1 MKIDGNTALVTGGS
15 SGIGAAV
22 ARQLAKKGAAQI
34 ILIARSNERLEKTA
48 TEVRGLGAKSLCFSV
63 DLRDPGSTEKVI
75 KSILME
81 VGSIDILV
89 NCAGV
94 GRWLFAQDTPLT
106 EAEEM
111 LSVPYRAAFMLT
123 RAFLPQM
130 LKQKQ
135 GHIVNLSSPAAYVPI
150 RGATAYT
157 ASRWAI
163 RGLHEALSMDLYG
176 SGVDVTLVAPSVV
189 EDTGYLTN
197 NPGVEDRLPSS
208 QKLMPKLS
216 AHKMADLI
224 VRAIQ
229 KRQKLIIAPWPIW
242 VIVWMHKFTPGLVE
256 WLVIKTSP
264 KTST

>member
-1 MKIDGNTALVTGGS
+1 MNLSESTALVTGGS

-22 ARQLAKKGAAQI
+22 ARQLAKKGTARV
-34 ILIARSNERLEKTA
+34 ILIARSNERLEKVA
-48 TEVRGLGAKSLCFSV
+48 AEVRSLGAESLYFSV
-63 DLRDPGSTEKVI
+63 DLRDSEATEKVI

-81 VGSIDILV
+81 VGSLDILV

-94 GRWLFAQDTPLT
+94 GRWLFIQETPLA
-106 EAEEM
+106 EAEDM

-130 LKQKQ
+130 LEKKQ

-150 RGATAYT
+150 CGATAYM

-163 RGLHEALSMDLYG
+163 RGLHEALSIDLRG
-176 SGVDVTLVAPSVV
+176 SGVGVTLVAPSVV

-197 NPGVEDRLPSS
+197 NLGVEDRLPSL
-208 QKLMPKLS
+208 QKFMPKLS
-216 AHKMADLI
+216 ADKIADLI

-229 KRQKLIIAPWPIW
+229 KRQRLIIVPWPIW
-242 VIVWMHKFTPGLVE
+242 VIVWMHKFTPRLVE

-264 KTST
+264 KISL